1 MARLKGVDR
10 FIFGRGGEECLA
22 LWTADIDYEIVPGI
36 TSGLAAAACAI
47 VPRTYRSI
55 SQSVLFV
62 TGHKV
67 AEFLETHPR
76 VAWVSYAGLPS
87 SPHHALAR
95 KYLPRGPG
103 AVFTFGVRGGFAAG
117 VKIVESVRLFS
128 HLANVGDTRS
138 LILHPASTT
147 HRQLNEEQRQSAGA
161 GDDVIRLS
169 IGLESADDLIADLD
183 QALGQT

>member
-76 VAWVSYAGLPS
+76 VAWVAYAGLPA
-87 SPHHALAR
+87 SP
-95 KYLPRGPG
+95 
-103 AVFTFGVRGGFAAG
+103 T
-117 VKIVESVRLFS
+117 
-128 HLANVGDTRS
+128 TRWS
-138 LILHPASTT
+138 GNTSRT
-147 HRQLNEEQRQSAGA
+147 HRQLNQEQRQSADA
-161 GDDVIRLS
+161 GDGVIRLS
-169 IGLESADDLIADLD
+169 IGLESVDDPIANLD
-183 QALGQT
+183 RALGQT